1 MRRRVQVVLDP
12 EYRPWDPQAPPP
24 VRLRRRRGGRWV
36 IAAIVPPVVA
46 VVISA
51 FLVVGRGGVRGGG
64 DAGLPP
70 ATPAARAATPA
81 IIASGNYQVVDCGAS
96 GIFVVPADLL
106 SDRGTDKICIG
117 TR

>member
-24 VRLRRRRGGRWV
+24 VRLRRRRGGRWI

-46 VVISA
+46 AVIVAVV
-51 FLVVGRGGVRGGG
+51 VVGRGGVRGGG

-81 IIASGNYQVVDCGAS
+81 LRMTPGPGYKVVQCNEE
-96 GIFVVPADLL
+96 ILVVPISVDLNAVQ
-106 SDRGTDKICIG
+106 CP
-117 TR
+117 